1 MKTVRTVEALRREV
15 AGARQRAGSA
25 VAAGDA
31 VVGLVPTMGYL
42 HEGHLS
48 LVERARAL
56 TGLVVM
62 SIFVNPTQFGP
73 GEDYEAYPR
82 DLARDAELAEARGV
96 DLLFAPAT
104 EEVYPEGEPRVKVVP
119 GPMADRLCGLSRPG
133 HFQGVLTVV
142 AKLFG
147 MAQPDVAVFGRKDY
161 QQAVLIRR
169 MVRDLDM
176 PVRIETGPIVRED
189 DGLALSSRNAYLSEA
204 ERERARS
211 LSQGLLAARAAYE
224 EEDVSNVD
232 RLKARVRGTM
242 RDADVEPE
250 YIELVHPETLDEL
263 TEARDGAVL
272 AVAARVG
279 ETRLIDNVILGQK
292 E

>member
-1 MKTVRTVEALRREV
+1 MKIVRTVEELRGEV
-15 AGARQRAGSA
+15 GEARGRAGSTL
-25 VAAGDA
+25 AGVDD
-31 VVGLVPTMGYL
+31 VVGFVPTMGYL

-48 LVERARAL
+48 LVDRARDL
-56 TGLVVM
+56 TDFVVM

-73 GEDYEAYPR
+73 GEDFEQYPR
-82 DLARDAELAEARGV
+82 DPERDAALAEERGV
-96 DLLFAPAT
+96 DVVFTPETQA
-104 EEVYPEGEPRVKVVP
+104 VYPDGEPLVKVVP
-119 GPMADRLCGLSRPG
+119 GPLAERLCGLSRPG

-147 MAQPDVAVFGRKDY
+147 MVQPDVAVFGQKDY

-169 MVRDLDM
+169 MVEDLDM
-176 PVRIETGPIVRED
+176 PVGVEIASIVRED

-204 ERERARS
+204 ERTRARS
-211 LSQGLLAARAAYE
+211 LSEGLFAARAVF
-224 EEDVSNVD
+224 EDDGVTNGD

-250 YIELVHPETLDEL
+250 YIELVDPVTLDAL
-263 TEARDGAVL
+263 DEARSGAVL

-279 ETRLIDNVILGQK
+279 ETRLIDNVILGKQG
-292 E
+292 

>member
-1 MKTVRTVEALRREV
+1 VRIVQTIRDLRREV
-15 AGARQRAGSA
+15 AAFRRASGS
-25 VAAGDA
+25 VAAGDGD
-31 VVGLVPTMGYL
+31 VVALVPTMGAL

-48 LVERARAL
+48 LVDAARAACEH
-56 TGLVVM
+56 VVM

-73 GEDYEAYPR
+73 GEDFDAYPR
-82 DLARDAELAEARGV
+82 DLEKDAELAEHRGV
-96 DLLFAPAT
+96 DVVYAPSV
-104 EEVYPEGEPRVKVVP
+104 EEVYPGGEPEIVVQP
-119 GPMADRLCGLSRPG
+119 GKLADRLCGLSRPG

-142 AKLFG
+142 ARLFN
-147 MAQPDVAVFGRKDY
+147 MAQPDVAIFGRKDY
-161 QQAVLIRR
+161 QQAMLIRR
-169 MVRDLDM
+169 MVQEM
-176 PVRIETGPIVRED
+176 HFPVRVEMAPIVREQ
-189 DGLALSSRNAYLSEA
+189 DGLALSSRNAYLSER

-211 LSQGLLAARAAYE
+211 LSQGLLAALAAFDE
-224 EEDVSNVD
+224 GVTDPD

-250 YIELVHPETLDEL
+250 YIELVDPVEL
-263 TEARDGAVL
+263 EDLREAAAGSLL

>member
-1 MKTVRTVEALRREV
+1 VKTVTTIEALRREV
-15 AGARQRAGSA
+15 GAARSAGTT
-25 VAAGDA
+25 AGD
-31 VVGLVPTMGYL
+31 VIGFVPTMGYL

-48 LVERARAL
+48 LVDRARAL
-56 TGLVVM
+56 TDHVVL

-73 GEDYEAYPR
+73 GEDYQDYPR
-82 DLARDAELAEARGV
+82 DMERDTELAAARGV
-96 DLLFAPAT
+96 DLLYAPPT
-104 EEVYPEGEPRVKVVP
+104 EEVYPDGEPLVKVVP
-119 GPMADRLCGLSRPG
+119 GPLADRLCGLTRPG

-147 MAQPDVAVFGRKDY
+147 MVQPDVAVFGRKDY

-169 MVRDLDM
+169 MARDLDM

-189 DGLALSSRNAYLSEA
+189 DGLALSSRNAYLSET
-204 ERERARS
+204 ERVRARS
-211 LSQGLLAARAAYE
+211 LSQGLFAARAVF
-224 EEDVSNVD
+224 EDEGVCNAD

-250 YIELVHPETLDEL
+250 YIELVHPETLEEL
-263 TEARDGAVL
+263 DEARAGAVL

-279 ETRLIDNVILGQK
+279 ETRLIDNVILGQQP
-292 E
+292 

>member
-1 MKTVRTVEALRREV
+1 VRIVQTIRDLRREV
-15 AGARQRAGSA
+15 AAFRRASGS
-25 VAAGDA
+25 VAAGDGD
-31 VVGLVPTMGYL
+31 VVALVPTMGAL

-48 LVERARAL
+48 LVDAARAACEH
-56 TGLVVM
+56 VVM

-73 GEDYEAYPR
+73 GEDFDAYPR
-82 DLARDAELAEARGV
+82 DLEKDAELAEHRGV
-96 DLLFAPAT
+96 DVVYAPSV
-104 EEVYPEGEPRVKVVP
+104 EEVYPGGEPEIVVQP
-119 GPMADRLCGLSRPG
+119 GKLADRLCGLSRPG

-142 AKLFG
+142 ARLLN
-147 MAQPDVAVFGRKDY
+147 MAQPDVAIFGRKDY
-161 QQAVLIRR
+161 QQAMLIRR
-169 MVRDLDM
+169 MVQEM
-176 PVRIETGPIVRED
+176 HFPVRVEMAPIVREQ
-189 DGLALSSRNAYLSEA
+189 DGLALSSRNAYLSER

-211 LSQGLLAARAAYE
+211 LSQGLLAALAAFDE
-224 EEDVSNVD
+224 GVTDPD

-250 YIELVHPETLDEL
+250 YIELVDPVEL
-263 TEARDGAVL
+263 EDLREAAAGSLL